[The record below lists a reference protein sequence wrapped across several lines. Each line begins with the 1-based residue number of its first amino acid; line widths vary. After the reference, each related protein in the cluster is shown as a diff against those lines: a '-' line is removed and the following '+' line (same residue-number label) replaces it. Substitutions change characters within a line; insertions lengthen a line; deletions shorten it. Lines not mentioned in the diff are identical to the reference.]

1 MSLDVINAQGAQVT
15 ALRNQ
20 VTEQQVIIAMLAS
33 RLGYKTH
40 RFTKKQRQQT
50 QDDIDSVVWRELKD
64 GTLVVI
70 AKRKKGN
77 K

>member
-20 VTEQQVIIAMLAS
+20 VAEQQVIVSMLAS

-40 RFTKKQRQQT
+40 RFTKQQRQQT
-50 QDDIDSVVWRELKD
+50 QDDLDGISWKELKD
-64 GTLVVI
+64 GTLIVTV
-70 AKRKKGN
+70 KRKKGS